1 MDELKG
7 ALIRRRA
14 LIAAAPGNEEPSSS
28 RAHPRTSPSDLTTTS
43 RTTSR
48 AGAANPCR
56 PLRRRRG
63 VSLYRT
69 APSPRLFQA
78 TMHELTTPKEMR
90 AWSRAERARGQRLG
104 FVPTMGALHEGQL
117 RLVDRAKERTDRVVL
132 SIFVNPLQFGP
143 KEDFAKYP
151 RDMARDRSLA
161 AERGVDCLFVPALE
175 AVYPQE
181 PLVRIAPGPM
191 ADTLE
196 GAARPGHFAGVL
208 TVVAKLF
215 HMVEPDVAVFGRK
228 DFQQAMLVRRMAA
241 DLDFGLEV
249 DIAPTVRE
257 LDGLAL
263 SSRNSYLDADQR
275 RAALA
280 LSRAL
285 RAVEQAWRS
294 GEADPKTLQR
304 RGMQAL
310 MAPGVALM
318 APGVSPGYLELV
330 DEQLR
335 PVARVDARTVVVIA
349 AQVGA
354 TRLIDNVVLGEGV
367 GSDIAVRAS

>member
-1 MDELKG
+1 
-7 ALIRRRA
+7 
-14 LIAAAPGNEEPSSS
+14 
-28 RAHPRTSPSDLTTTS
+28 
-43 RTTSR
+43 
-48 AGAANPCR
+48 
-56 PLRRRRG
+56 
-63 VSLYRT
+63 
-69 APSPRLFQA
+69 
-78 TMHELTTPKEMR
+78 
-90 AWSRAERARGQRLG
+90 
-104 FVPTMGALHEGQL
+104 
-117 RLVDRAKERTDRVVL
+117 
-132 SIFVNPLQFGP
+132 
-143 KEDFAKYP
+143 
-151 RDMARDRSLA
+151 
-161 AERGVDCLFVPALE
+161 
-175 AVYPQE
+175 
-181 PLVRIAPGPM
+181 M

-196 GAARPGHFAGVL
+196 GAARPGHFVGVL